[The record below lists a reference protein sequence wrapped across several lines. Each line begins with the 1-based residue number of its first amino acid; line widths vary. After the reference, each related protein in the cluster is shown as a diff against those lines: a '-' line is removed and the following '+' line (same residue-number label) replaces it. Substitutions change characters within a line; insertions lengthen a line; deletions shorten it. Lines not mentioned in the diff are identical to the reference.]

1 MILGIKDYLPA
12 SIDELGTFA
21 LHIASI
27 VILVWA
33 FCFIVKTIIGT
44 INKFRS

>member
-1 MILGIKDYLPA
+1 MLLGIKDYLPT

-33 FCFIVKTIIGT
+33 FCFIIKTIVSMIK
-44 INKFRS
+44 KFRS